1 MLDKSA
7 TYHKSAKGAEAIAT
21 RQQSGLTP
29 RQRSML
35 ILVDGRRSYAEL
47 ARLARVLGDPEQL
60 LAQLSTEGYIEA
72 GPPRAGPP
80 TAPAPLFDSDA
91 LDATWGYLSGPVPLD
106 SGPVPLD
113 SMPQPLDSAPGALV
127 TPAARAV
134 SLDQAKTAA
143 VARLKDLLGPE
154 ADDLCVR
161 LEAAASPQEF
171 RAAVRRTEAVLR
183 AVVGP
188 ELAAQFLSEVVA
200 AISA

>member
-60 LAQLSTEGYIEA
+60 LAQLAAEGYIEA
-72 GPPRAGPP
+72 GSPRAGPP

-91 LDATWGYLSGPVPLD
+91 LDATWGYLSGPAPLE

-113 SMPQPLDSAPGALV
+113 SMPPLDSAPGALV

-134 SLDQAKTAA
+134 SLDQAKSAA